1 MLTFDTIKGG
11 LVSYIFGILAEILY
25 NIIFYTKF
33 GCLGLFFIFII
44 WIIYCDGKKH
54 HGGLDGQKNIFYNLV
69 GGLNL
74 IYVMVNYTI
83 NEIKDKNGDFSIG
96 LGIGAILYFFATY
109 SGYIVSVLVI
119 SGISIMIYYLQIGI
133 QKLDKL
139 KGRQR
144 N

>member
-11 LVSYIFGILAEILY
+11 LVSYIFGILSEILY

-54 HGGLDGQKNIFYNLV
+54 HGLDGQKNILYNLV
-69 GGLNL
+69 SGLNL
-74 IYVMVNYTI
+74 INLMVNYTI
-83 NEIKDKNGDFSIG
+83 IEIKDKNGDFSIG

-119 SGISIMIYYLQIGI
+119 SGISVMIYYLQIGI
-133 QKLDKL
+133 QKLDEWTGK
-139 KGRQR
+139 KR

>member
-54 HGGLDGQKNIFYNLV
+54 HGLDGQKNILYNLV
-69 GGLNL
+69 SGLNL
-74 IYVMVNYTI
+74 INLMVNYTI
-83 NEIKDKNGDFSIG
+83 IEIKDKNGDFSIG

-119 SGISIMIYYLQIGI
+119 SGISVMIYYLQIGI
-133 QKLDKL
+133 QKLDEWTGK
-139 KGRQR
+139 KR

>member
-11 LVSYIFGILAEILY
+11 LVSYIFGIIVEILY

-44 WIIYCDGKKH
+44 WIIYCDGEKH
-54 HGGLDGQKNIFYNLV
+54 HGLDGQKNIFFNLV
-69 GGLNL
+69 SGLNL
-74 IYVMVNYTI
+74 INLLANYTI
-83 NEIKDKNGDFSIG
+83 NEIKDKNGNFSIG

-119 SGISIMIYYLQIGI
+119 SGISVMIYYLQIGI
-133 QKLDKL
+133 QKLDEL
-139 KGRQR
+139 KAKKR